1 MSHVRGR
8 IAVDVQFTDSTTSAG
23 VQSLKTLTLQDA
35 TEYTSA
41 NGKVAIIT
49 GTCGTA
55 NVTVAT
61 SPSTFRDASG
71 AIVDFDTDDGIIQR
85 FAFSATGSLAL
96 CENQAGA
103 RTFSTGGRVSV
114 NDAGDMQAGEVF
126 AIRTYTSGTAA
137 WTLVIYGT

>member
-1 MSHVRGR
+1 MSIEGR
-8 IAVDVQFTDSTTSAG
+8 IAIDVNFADSATSSSVQAVKKIQLADTTGYTAG
-23 VQSLKTLTLQDA
+23 RAVI
-35 TEYTSA
+35 
-41 NGKVAIIT
+41 VT

-55 NVTVAT
+55 NVTIAT
-61 SPSTFRDASG
+61 SPTTFRDASG
-71 AIVDFDTDDGIIQR
+71 AIVDFDTDAGIIQR
-85 FAFSATGSLAL
+85 FAFSATGSLAY